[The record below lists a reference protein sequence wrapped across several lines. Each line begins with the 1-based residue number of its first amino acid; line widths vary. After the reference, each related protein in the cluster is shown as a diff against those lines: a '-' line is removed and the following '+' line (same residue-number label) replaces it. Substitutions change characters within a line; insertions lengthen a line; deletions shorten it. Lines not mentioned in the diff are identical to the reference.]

1 METVYDWVTIGL
13 FAALVVLFL
22 QRSMADEGTDH
33 NDNILLY
40 LVAGAGCGA
49 VNFLGNRGMNIP
61 AVLLLA
67 CTVAF
72 ALYFLKP
79 FRSWPRD

>member
-1 METVYDWVTIGL
+1 METVYDWVTVGL

-22 QRSMADEGTDH
+22 QRSMGDEETDH

-40 LVAGAGCGA
+40 LVAGAGCA
-49 VNFLGNRGMNIP
+49 AANFFGNRGLNVP

-67 CTVAF
+67 GTVAF
-72 ALYFLKP
+72 ILYFLRP
-79 FRSWPRD
+79 FGSWPRI